1 MTKNKSNETHLELIA
16 RLKRNLASLYVRL
29 ESCPSGRGGGL
40 VLEIQ
45 ALEARIKREE
55 IHALSGYRT
64 PRRPVPGGAP
74 GSNRR
79 K

>member
-1 MTKNKSNETHLELIA
+1 MTETHAELIN
-16 RLKRNLASLYVRL
+16 RLKRVLKKMQRDLADM
-29 ESCPSGRGGGL
+29 PPGKGGGL
-40 VLEIQ
+40 FLEIQ
-45 ALEARIKREE
+45 AMEQRIKREE
-55 IHALSGYRT
+55 IHSLSGFRT